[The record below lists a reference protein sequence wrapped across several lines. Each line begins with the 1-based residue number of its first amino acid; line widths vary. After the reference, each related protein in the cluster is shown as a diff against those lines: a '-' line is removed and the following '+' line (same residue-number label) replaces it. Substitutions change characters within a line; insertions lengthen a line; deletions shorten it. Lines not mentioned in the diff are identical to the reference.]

1 MFEIPEHAKIKLRSK
16 GLSPRELEILTCLVQ
31 GKSNIAIGKCLGISP
46 RTVSKH
52 LEHLYSKLKTTC
64 RTSAVAALFEIS
76 QVTASSQKAVI
87 ETQKVKTNRKRVL
100 LVDDDLSVRRVLRA
114 LLEYQGYI
122 CEEAEDA
129 FAALE
134 WLDTHQ
140 TELVISDCHMPGISG
155 VSFLK
160 KLKARSLETKKPFPP
175 IIVLS
180 GNITK
185 TRKEELCQIGV
196 YATMDKPPQFD
207 SFLTIV
213 AESMGDRASS
223 QKSA

>member
-1 MFEIPEHAKIKLRSK
+1 MIEVQKHTKIRLRSN
-16 GLSPRELEILTCLVQ
+16 GLSPREIEILTCLLQ
-31 GKSNIAIGKCLGISP
+31 GKSNMAMGKILGISP

-52 LEHLYSKLKTTC
+52 LEHIYSKLKATC
-64 RTSAVAALFEIS
+64 RTSAVAALIEMS
-76 QVTASSQKAVI
+76 QMPASSEEAVI
-87 ETQKVKTNRKRVL
+87 KTQKVKTNRKRVL
-100 LVDDDLSVRRVLRA
+100 LVDDDRAVRRVLRS

-129 FAALE
+129 VAALA

-140 TELVISDCHMPGISG
+140 ADLVISDCHMPGISG

-160 KLKARSLETKKPFPP
+160 QLKARCFETKISFPP

-180 GNITK
+180 GNLTE

-196 YATMDKPPQFD
+196 YATFDKPPQFD
-207 SFLTIV
+207 SLLAMV
-213 AESMGDRASS
+213 AQSMVDGASR
-223 QKSA
+223 Q